1 MVRPKDLNMWHGVI
15 DLLPLNPRGLLDPS
29 IILMHSQFYE
39 VLKTSFNN
47 NELEAKTT
55 HDY

>member
-1 MVRPKDLNMWHGVI
+1 MVRPKDLTMCHEVI
-15 DLLPLNPRGLLDPS
+15 DLLPLNPR